1 VTDILFLFSYLS
13 GINRS
18 SYNPK
23 LRCCYKYRCC

>member
-23 LRCCYKYRCC
+23 LRCCYKYRCS